1 MKESGIK
8 STRVVIVWEVPERP
22 LSTLIILR
30 FGNTFNTFKVSVPIP
45 ILLPIDT
52 DFGNWVTYISVV
64 AAPGE
69 ASEPTI
75 GDKRLE

>member
-8 STRVVIVWEVPERP
+8 STRDVAVWEVPAIP
-22 LSTLIILR
+22 LFILRILR
-30 FGNTFNTFKVSVPIP
+30 FGNTFNTCKVSVPIP

-52 DFGNWVTYISVV
+52 DFGNWVMYISVV

-69 ASEPTI
+69 ASVPTI